1 MEATTFVDLRG
12 ASAPRAARTAS
23 LNLIWADK
31 VGIYMA
37 ALGLVFMAYLW
48 SMAAMA
54 AGVSGANHIMQH
66 EIRDALACDLA
77 IAASFWL
84 FFRAAD
90 WAVGGPRRRARRRAR

>member
-1 MEATTFVDLRG
+1 MEATTFADIRG
-12 ASAPRAARTAS
+12 ATAPRAARTAT
-23 LNLIWADK
+23 LDLIWADK
-31 VGIYMA
+31 VGLYMA
-37 ALGLVFMAYLW
+37 ALGLVFIAYIW

-66 EIRDALACDLA
+66 EICDALACDLA

-90 WAVGGPRRRARRRAR
+90 WAFGGPRRRAKQRAR

>member
-1 MEATTFVDLRG
+1 MDATTFVDLRG
-12 ASAPRAARTAS
+12 ATAPRTTRTFAIH
-23 LNLIWADK
+23 LIWADK

-37 ALGLVFMAYLW
+37 TLGLVFIAYIW

-77 IAASFWL
+77 IAATFWA